1 MTAGPIPASFGFL
14 LRQWRVTRGKSQLAL
29 ATDAGVSTRH
39 LSFLETGRAQPS
51 REMVQLLTAMLD
63 VPLHERNALLLAAGY
78 APLYG
83 ERGLDTPAPDQ
94 LNHALDFIL
103 RQQEPYPAL
112 VIDGAWNILRRNGAA
127 DRIFGFFTGPMPYDG
142 ARPNAMRALFHP
154 RGLRRFV
161 SNWEELAFPMLRAL
175 HRQAA
180 LDPGESV
187 ARLHDEVLAYPGVS
201 ARWVTAADESPAL
214 PMRMMRLRKGDVSMS
229 LFCMI
234 TVVQI
239 PCDITLQNLRVECFY
254 PADRATEEAA
264 HRFATAAPAVA

>member
-1 MTAGPIPASFGFL
+1 
-14 LRQWRVTRGKSQLAL
+14 
-29 ATDAGVSTRH
+29 
-39 LSFLETGRAQPS
+39 
-51 REMVQLLTAMLD
+51 
-63 VPLHERNALLLAAGY
+63 
-78 APLYG
+78 
-83 ERGLDTPAPDQ
+83 
-94 LNHALDFIL
+94 
-103 RQQEPYPAL
+103 
-112 VIDGAWNILRRNGAA
+112 VIDGDWTILRRNGAA
-127 DRIFGFFTGPMPYDG
+127 DRIFGFFTGPMPYDS

-161 SNWEELAFPMLRAL
+161 SNWEELAFSMPRAL

-201 ARWVTAADESPAL
+201 ASWVTAADESPAL
-214 PMRMMRLRKGDVSMS
+214 PIRVMRLRKGDVSMS

-234 TVVQI
+234 TVVHI